1 MGRAHY
7 PRTLALDTGALIA
20 IDGGDRGIQV
30 LLKIAREHDSLVFVP
45 AGVLAQAWRDGAR
58 QAKLAIFLR
67 LASVHIEA
75 LGEAQAKAA
84 GELCGKRG
92 VSDIVDATVVLTARR
107 HEAVVVSSDPDDIL
121 HLDPKL
127 EVIRV

>member
-45 AGVLAQAWRDGAR
+45 AGVL
-58 QAKLAIFLR
+58 
-67 LASVHIEA
+67 
-75 LGEAQAKAA
+75 AQAKAA